1 MARNTAITKT
11 AKPVYTVTDQ
21 EIFTRLRQEVRRL
34 VTDLEPKRKYT
45 ILFKAWFFPSL
56 YILIY
61 LFALVFGSN
70 LKIFFACYILLGL
83 QLVFVFLNIIHDA
96 VHGTIFKSKK
106 ANQIYVHL
114 FDLMGA
120 NSFIWQLRH
129 VRYHHNYP
137 NVNGWDTDIEQSKL
151 FRVFPDATFSPVH
164 KYQHIY
170 LPLLYPFY
178 LLNWLLV
185 RDFKDFFKKKGIVKK
200 LVHIPRVEYL
210 QLFFFKSVFLFYM
223 IVLPVL
229 VLSIT
234 WMQALLAF
242 FIMLFTASIF
252 SLSVLLP
259 PHANIESEFPVPG
272 KNNQLPHSW
281 MMHMMLT
288 TNDIKGN
295 NFFTRFF
302 MGCFNF
308 HVVHHLFPNVNHI
321 YYPELTQTL
330 MQFAEE
336 YHLPYRRFSL
346 LTSLKNHYR
355 LLKQNGIRENF
366 FEETM

>member
-1 MARNTAITKT
+1 
-11 AKPVYTVTDQ
+11 
-21 EIFTRLRQEVRRL
+21 
-34 VTDLEPKRKYT
+34 
-45 ILFKAWFFPSL
+45 
-56 YILIY
+56 
-61 LFALVFGSN
+61 
-70 LKIFFACYILLGL
+70 
-83 QLVFVFLNIIHDA
+83 
-96 VHGTIFKSKK
+96 
-106 ANQIYVHL
+106 
-114 FDLMGA
+114 
-120 NSFIWQLRH
+120 
-129 VRYHHNYP
+129 
-137 NVNGWDTDIEQSKL
+137 
-151 FRVFPDATFSPVH
+151 
-164 KYQHIY
+164 
-170 LPLLYPFY
+170 
-178 LLNWLLV
+178 
-185 RDFKDFFKKKGIVKK
+185 
-200 LVHIPRVEYL
+200 
-210 QLFFFKSVFLFYM
+210 
-223 IVLPVL
+223 
-229 VLSIT
+229 
-234 WMQALLAF
+234 
-242 FIMLFTASIF
+242 MLFTASIF

-321 YYPELTQTL
+321 YYPELTQKL